1 MFLPFRIFCAF
12 AYTAGAVL
20 ENGASAKIAIVA
32 TEGRAAADVE
42 SIRIG
47 VESIRIGDTGT
58 VDAGGWQQALRMNG
72 HALDQCLSAFRT
84 SFAFTK

>member
-47 VESIRIGDTGT
+47 DTGA

-72 HALDQCLSAFRT
+72 HALDQSLSAFRT